1 MLSRRDCRRSMVVWP
16 SEAGGA
22 NVSGVRISAVQQ
34 GWPGARLSCRQY
46 IGHAVDRQLAGDAA
60 NCFAPP
66 ARRLKLAGASE
77 FRRPVALRFA
87 PSHRKLPMPR
97 LRESSSRLLLTRAA
111 WAAAAIACGV
121 ALRSAEAGAGEAL
134 PSPVPGAVQFARDIR
149 PILSNHCF
157 ECHGP
162 DANARQAELRLDT
175 RAGVLG
181 NRDGAEHLVV
191 AGRAS
196 ESELYRR
203 VATDNADERM
213 PPADSH
219 RPLSPIQIATLKQWI
234 DEGAVWRDHW
244 AYQPPTRPEL
254 PTNVDAAAV
263 VDRAPR
269 NPVDRFLLARLKQEG
284 IAPAERADAITLARR
299 LSFDLTGLPPAANE
313 VALLKNDSSAYAFE
327 SYVERLLAAPQF
339 GERMAVHW
347 LDLVRYA
354 DSCGYH
360 SDIEVPIAP
369 YRDYVIAAFND
380 NLPFDRFTREQLA
393 GDLLPDATL
402 QQRIASGFNRLN
414 KTTEEGGA
422 QDGEYLAK
430 SAADRVR
437 TTAGVWLAA
446 TLGCAECHDHKYD
459 PFSARDF
466 YSFAAIFADIDERGV
481 YKAANREPTIAV
493 PTAEQ
498 QAQRDRLAA
507 SLSEVE
513 AQLAALDESKTAERE
528 TATAELKKL
537 RDEQKQ
543 LERSLTRSMVT
554 ASVVPREMR
563 ILPRGNWLD
572 GSGEVVSAAW
582 PACFTNGDASG
593 ATAGLPSSAT
603 AGSES
608 AAQRVTRLD
617 LANWLTSADNPLVA
631 RVFVNRM
638 WKLFFG
644 VGLSKSLDDFGA
656 QGEPPSHPELL
667 DWLAVE
673 FRESGWDMK
682 HMIRLIVTS
691 DAYGRTSV
699 PTAEQLARDP
709 ANRLLA
715 RQSRWR
721 LEAEFIR
728 DGALAISGLLD
739 PRLGGPSVFPYQP
752 DGYWEFL
759 NFPKRTWKADSG
771 SDQYRRG
778 LYTHWQRTF
787 LHPSLLAFDAP
798 SREECTAQ
806 RAVSNTPQAAL
817 ALLND
822 PTFVECARALAL
834 RIVREGGASDDER
847 IAWAWR
853 QATSRVPEAR
863 EIAVLR
869 DLLMADRAHFQSE
882 PDAAARLAKSGQFVW
897 PDDVAPVE
905 LAAWTGVARAVLNL
919 HETVTRN

>member
-1 MLSRRDCRRSMVVWP
+1 MATL
-16 SEAGGA
+16 
-22 NVSGVRISAVQQ
+22 
-34 GWPGARLSCRQY
+34 
-46 IGHAVDRQLAGDAA
+46 
-60 NCFAPP
+60 
-66 ARRLKLAGASE
+66 
-77 FRRPVALRFA
+77 
-87 PSHRKLPMPR
+87 
-97 LRESSSRLLLTRAA
+97 
-111 WAAAAIACGV
+111 WADI
-121 ALRSAEAGAGEAL
+121 AEAGETL
-134 PSPVPGAVQFARDIR
+134 PAPVPGAVQFARDIR

-157 ECHGP
+157 DCHGP
-162 DANARQAELRLDT
+162 DAQSRQADLRLDT
-175 RAGVLG
+175 RTGLLG
-181 NRDGAEHLVV
+181 DRDGATRLVV
-191 AGRAS
+191 AGRAG

-219 RPLSPIQIATLKQWI
+219 RPLSPIQIAKLRQWI

-244 AYQPPTRPEL
+244 AYVPPTRPEL
-254 PTNVDAAAV
+254 PAVDDAAAV
-263 VDRAPR
+263 ADRAPR
-269 NPVDRFLLARLKQEG
+269 NPVDRFLLARLEQEG

-313 VALLKNDSSAYAFE
+313 VALLESDLSDYAFE

-360 SDIEVPIAP
+360 SDIEVAISP

-402 QQRIASGFNRLN
+402 EQRIATGFNRLN

-466 YSFAAIFADIDERGV
+466 YSFAAIFADIEERGV
-481 YKAANREPTIAV
+481 YKAANREPTVAV
-493 PTAEQ
+493 PTAGQ
-498 QAQRDRLAA
+498 QRQLDRLSARIVD
-507 SLSEVE
+507 LD
-513 AQLAALDESKTAERE
+513 AQLATLDESKTAERE
-528 TATAELKKL
+528 TATAELKQL

-543 LERSLTRSMVT
+543 FERSLTRSMVS
-554 ASVVPREMR
+554 AAVAPREMR

-572 GSGEVVSAAW
+572 GTGEVVSAAW
-582 PACFTNGDASG
+582 PACFDTARDENTV
-593 ATAGLPSSAT
+593 ATSSETPAP
-603 AGSES
+603 
-608 AAQRVTRLD
+608 RVTRLD

-631 RVFVNRM
+631 RVFVNRL

-656 QGEPPSHPELL
+656 QGEPPSHTELL

-682 HMIRLIVTS
+682 HLIRLLVTS
-691 DAYGRTSV
+691 DAYQRTSV

-709 ANRLLA
+709 TNRLLA

-752 DGYWEFL
+752 EGYWEFL
-759 NFPKRTWKADSG
+759 NFPKRTWKPDSG
-771 SDQYRRG
+771 SNQYRRG

-798 SREECTAQ
+798 SREECTTQ

-822 PTFVECARALAL
+822 PTFVECARALAV

-847 IAWAWR
+847 ISWAWQ
-853 QATSRVPEAR
+853 QATSRAPDER

-869 DLLMADRAHFQSE
+869 ELLTADRAHFQSE
-882 PDAAARLAKSGQFVW
+882 PDAAARLAKSGQFAW
-897 PDDVAPVE
+897 PGDVAPVE
-905 LAAWTGVARAVLNL
+905 LAAWTAVARAVLNL

>member
-1 MLSRRDCRRSMVVWP
+1 M
-16 SEAGGA
+16 AI
-22 NVSGVRISAVQQ
+22 GV
-34 GWPGARLSCRQY
+34 
-46 IGHAVDRQLAGDAA
+46 
-60 NCFAPP
+60 
-66 ARRLKLAGASE
+66 
-77 FRRPVALRFA
+77 
-87 PSHRKLPMPR
+87 
-97 LRESSSRLLLTRAA
+97 
-111 WAAAAIACGV
+111 GV
-121 ALRSAEAGAGEAL
+121 APLWAEVAGAGEAL

-162 DANARQAELRLDT
+162 DAEARQVELRLDT
-175 RAGVLG
+175 RAGLVG
-181 NRDGAEHLVV
+181 DRDEAAPLVV

-203 VATDNADERM
+203 VSTDNADERM

-219 RPLSPIQIATLKQWI
+219 RPLSAAQIAKLKQWI

-244 AYQPPTRPEL
+244 AYVPPTRPEL
-254 PTNVDAAAV
+254 PAIAEAAAV
-263 VDRAPR
+263 ANRAPR
-269 NPVDRFLLARLKQEG
+269 NPVDRFLLARLKQEE
-284 IAPAERADAITLARR
+284 IAPAERADAVTLARR

-313 VALLKNDSSAYAFE
+313 VALLASDPSDYAFE

-360 SDIEVPIAP
+360 SDIEVPISP

-402 QQRIASGFNRLN
+402 AQRIASGFNRLN

-498 QAQRDRLAA
+498 QAQRDRLTLRVA
-507 SLSEVE
+507 EVE
-513 AQLAALDESKTAERE
+513 AQLAAFDESKTTERE
-528 TATAELKKL
+528 NASAELKKL
-537 RDEQKQ
+537 QDEQKQ

-554 ASVVPREMR
+554 ASVAPREMR

-608 AAQRVTRLD
+608 AAQRITRLD

-631 RVFVNRM
+631 RVFVNRL

-682 HMIRLIVTS
+682 HLIRLLVTS
-691 DAYGRTSV
+691 DAYQRTSV

-759 NFPKRTWKADSG
+759 NFPKRTWKAESG

-822 PTFVECARALAL
+822 PTFVECARALAV
-834 RIVREGGASDDER
+834 RIVREGGARDEER
-847 IAWAWR
+847 IAWAWQ
-853 QATSRVPEAR
+853 QATSRAPDDR
-863 EIAVLR
+863 EIAVLLE
-869 DLLMADRAHFQSE
+869 LLIADRAHFQSE
-882 PDAAARLAKSGQFVW
+882 PDAAARLAKSGQLRW
-897 PDDVAPVE
+897 PNDVPLAE

>member
-1 MLSRRDCRRSMVVWP
+1 
-16 SEAGGA
+16 
-22 NVSGVRISAVQQ
+22 
-34 GWPGARLSCRQY
+34 
-46 IGHAVDRQLAGDAA
+46 
-60 NCFAPP
+60 
-66 ARRLKLAGASE
+66 
-77 FRRPVALRFA
+77 
-87 PSHRKLPMPR
+87 MPR

-111 WAAAAIACGV
+111 RAAVAIACGV
-121 ALRSAEAGAGEAL
+121 ALLSAEVARAGEAI

-162 DANARQAELRLDT
+162 DADARQADLRLDT
-175 RAGVLG
+175 RAGLLG
-181 NRDGAEHLVV
+181 ERDGAEHLVV

-219 RPLSPIQIATLKQWI
+219 RPLSAAQIAKLRQWI

-244 AYQPPTRPEL
+244 AYVPPTRPEL
-254 PTNVDAAAV
+254 PAIAEAAAV
-263 VDRAPR
+263 ANRAPR
-269 NPVDRFLLARLKQEG
+269 NPVDRFLLARLKQEE
-284 IAPAERADAITLARR
+284 IAPAERADAVTLARR

-313 VALLKNDSSAYAFE
+313 VALLASDPSDYAFE

-360 SDIEVPIAP
+360 SDIEVPISP

-402 QQRIASGFNRLN
+402 AQRIASGFNRLN

-498 QAQRDRLAA
+498 QAQRDRLTLRVA
-507 SLSEVE
+507 EVE
-513 AQLAALDESKTAERE
+513 AQLAAFDESKTTERE
-528 TATAELKKL
+528 NASAELKKL
-537 RDEQKQ
+537 QDEQKQ

-554 ASVVPREMR
+554 ASVAPREMR

-608 AAQRVTRLD
+608 AAQRITRLD

-631 RVFVNRM
+631 RVFVNRL

-691 DAYGRTSV
+691 EAYRRTSV

-771 SDQYRRG
+771 GDQYRRG

-822 PTFVECARALAL
+822 PTFVECARALAV
-834 RIVREGGASDDER
+834 RIVREGGARDEER
-847 IAWAWR
+847 IAWAWQ
-853 QATSRVPEAR
+853 QATSRAPDDR
-863 EIAVLR
+863 EIAVLLE
-869 DLLMADRAHFQSE
+869 LLIADRAHFQSE
-882 PDAAARLAKSGQFVW
+882 PDAAARLAKSGQFTW
-897 PDDVAPVE
+897 PDDVALAE

>member
-1 MLSRRDCRRSMVVWP
+1 
-16 SEAGGA
+16 
-22 NVSGVRISAVQQ
+22 
-34 GWPGARLSCRQY
+34 
-46 IGHAVDRQLAGDAA
+46 
-60 NCFAPP
+60 
-66 ARRLKLAGASE
+66 
-77 FRRPVALRFA
+77 
-87 PSHRKLPMPR
+87 MPR

-111 WAAAAIACGV
+111 RAAVAIACGV
-121 ALRSAEAGAGEAL
+121 ALLSAEVARAGEAI

-162 DANARQAELRLDT
+162 DADARQADLRLDT
-175 RAGVLG
+175 RAGLLG
-181 NRDGAEHLVV
+181 ERDGAEHLVV

-219 RPLSPIQIATLKQWI
+219 RPLSAAQIAKLRQWI

-244 AYQPPTRPEL
+244 AYVPPTRPEL
-254 PTNVDAAAV
+254 PAIAEAAAV
-263 VDRAPR
+263 ANRAPR
-269 NPVDRFLLARLKQEG
+269 NPVDRFLLARLKQEE
-284 IAPAERADAITLARR
+284 IAPAERADAVTLARR

-313 VALLKNDSSAYAFE
+313 VALLASDPSDYAFE

-360 SDIEVPIAP
+360 SDIEVPISP

-402 QQRIASGFNRLN
+402 AQRIASGFNRLN

-498 QAQRDRLAA
+498 QAQRDRLTLRVA
-507 SLSEVE
+507 EVE
-513 AQLAALDESKTAERE
+513 AQLAAFDESKTTERE
-528 TATAELKKL
+528 NASAELKKL
-537 RDEQKQ
+537 QDEQKQ

-554 ASVVPREMR
+554 ASVAPREMR

-608 AAQRVTRLD
+608 AAQRVSRLD

-631 RVFVNRM
+631 RVFVNRL

-691 DAYGRTSV
+691 EAYRRTSV

-771 SDQYRRG
+771 GDQYRRG

-822 PTFVECARALAL
+822 PTFVECARALAV
-834 RIVREGGASDDER
+834 RIVREGGARDEER
-847 IAWAWR
+847 IAWAWQ
-853 QATSRVPEAR
+853 QATSRAPDDR
-863 EIAVLR
+863 EIAVLLE
-869 DLLMADRAHFQSE
+869 LLIADRAHFQSE
-882 PDAAARLAKSGQFVW
+882 PDAAARLAKSGQFTW
-897 PDDVAPVE
+897 PDDVALAE